1 MKRILITGATGFIGQ
16 ALKKRLLQAGH
27 QVYVVT
33 RNPDAKRSLL
43 SDVGVLGWETLRQP
57 HQVLPEPLDAVF
69 HLAGESLAQWPWN
82 ARTRDRLWRSRVEST
97 HLLVE
102 ALGHMKCKPHAL
114 VSASGMGYYG
124 DAGEKEVRIGDAP
137 GSDFLGRLASAW
149 EREALKA
156 EEFGIR
162 VVLPRFGMVLAGN
175 GGALP
180 RLALPFRFGL
190 GTVMGSGEQYWGWIH
205 QEDAVDLLI
214 KAMETPE
221 LRGPIHA
228 VSGPPLKQS
237 EFARILAEVLGKPL
251 WLRIPEIFL
260 RSTLGEMAD
269 LFLHGQKVKNGSVA
283 PLKFPTL
290 EKALKNILK

>member
-1 MKRILITGATGFIGQ
+1 
-16 ALKKRLLQAGH
+16 
-27 QVYVVT
+27 
-33 RNPDAKRSLL
+33 
-43 SDVGVLGWETLRQP
+43 
-57 HQVLPEPLDAVF
+57 
-69 HLAGESLAQWPWN
+69 
-82 ARTRDRLWRSRVEST
+82 
-97 HLLVE
+97 
-102 ALGHMKCKPHAL
+102 
-114 VSASGMGYYG
+114 
-124 DAGEKEVRIGDAP
+124 
-137 GSDFLGRLASAW
+137 
-149 EREALKA
+149 
-156 EEFGIR
+156 
-162 VVLPRFGMVLAGN
+162 
-175 GGALP
+175 
-180 RLALPFRFGL
+180 
-190 GTVMGSGEQYWGWIH
+190 
-205 QEDAVDLLI
+205 VDLLI